1 MSIFLAVAHISSTM
15 SQSDYCR
22 YYQSQRGG
30 EIRTFR
36 GGSQSGA
43 GIGDIP
49 RGIGRFLMP
58 VALRG
63 IGSFAGHTL
72 TGTASGMSL
81 KNAAKAAIIP
91 SLSAAV
97 GLSGS
102 SKSSGQS
109 GSGVLFDGE
118 NGIPTTE
125 KAISRYKRAAD
136 IISGSPAPKR
146 SRKSKSKKGQESGT
160 HYNF

>member
-1 MSIFLAVAHISSTM
+1 M
-15 SQSDYCR
+15 
-22 YYQSQRGG
+22 
-30 EIRTFR
+30 FR

-43 GIGDIP
+43 VIGGIL
-49 RGIGRFLMP
+49 RGVGRFLLP

-63 IGSFAGHTL
+63 VGSFAGHML
-72 TGTASGMSL
+72 SGTASGLSL
-81 KNAAKAAIIP
+81 KNAAKAAVIP

-97 GLSGS
+97 GLGS
-102 SKSSGQS
+102 SAQS

-125 KAISRYKRAAD
+125 KAISRYKGAAY
-136 IISGSPAPKR
+136 IISGSPAKKR
-146 SRKSKSKKGQESGT
+146 SRKSKKAHENGT

>member
-1 MSIFLAVAHISSTM
+1 M

-22 YYQSQRGG
+22 YYRSQRGG
-30 EIRTFR
+30 EIPVFR

-43 GIGDIP
+43 GIGDIL

-63 IGSFAGHTL
+63 IGSFAGHML
-72 TGTASGMSL
+72 SGTASGMSL
-81 KNAAKAAIIP
+81 KNAAKAAVIP

-97 GLSGS
+97 GLGSSGS
-102 SKSSGQS
+102 SDQS

>member
-1 MSIFLAVAHISSTM
+1 M

-22 YYQSQRGG
+22 YYRSQRGG
-30 EIRTFR
+30 EIPVIR

-43 GIGDIP
+43 GIGDIL
-49 RGIGRFLMP
+49 RGVGRFLMP

-63 IGSFAGHTL
+63 IGSFAGHML
-72 TGTASGMSL
+72 SGTASGMSL
-81 KNAAKAAIIP
+81 KNAAKAAVIP
-91 SLSAAV
+91 SLSAPV
-97 GLSGS
+97 GL
-102 SKSSGQS
+102 SSGQS

>member
-1 MSIFLAVAHISSTM
+1 MLMFLAVAHILPIM
-15 SQSDYCR
+15 SQSVYCR

-30 EIRTFR
+30 EIPTFR

-43 GIGDIP
+43 GIGDML
-49 RGIGRFLMP
+49 RGLGRLLVP

-72 TGTASGMSL
+72 TGTANGLSL

-97 GLSGS
+97 GLGSSGS
-102 SKSSGQS
+102 SGQA

-136 IISGSPAPKR
+136 IISGSPTPKR
-146 SRKSKSKKGQESGT
+146 SRKSKKAQESGT

>member
-1 MSIFLAVAHISSTM
+1 M

-30 EIRTFR
+30 EIPIIR

-43 GIGDIP
+43 GIGDIL
-49 RGIGRFLMP
+49 RGVGRFLMP

-63 IGSFAGHTL
+63 IGSFAGHML
-72 TGTASGMSL
+72 SGTASGMSL
-81 KNAAKAAIIP
+81 KNAAKAAVIP

-97 GLSGS
+97 GLSS
-102 SKSSGQS
+102 DQS